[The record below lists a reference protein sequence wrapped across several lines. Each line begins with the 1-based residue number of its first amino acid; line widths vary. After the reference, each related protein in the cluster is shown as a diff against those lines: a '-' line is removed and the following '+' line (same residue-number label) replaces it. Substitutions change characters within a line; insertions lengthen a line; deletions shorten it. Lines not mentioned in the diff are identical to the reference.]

1 MTPLSRWA
9 AAYAVAG
16 LDGYERAVLVAL
28 AYHASSDALTA
39 WPSIERL
46 AEETAF
52 SEDTC
57 RRAIR
62 RLCERGVVDAVLSS
76 GRKTNK
82 YRLVALQPSLS
93 ATVDPSPLATV
104 DDANGDTNPRQQ
116 QLQPSLV
123 ASQPSP
129 PATRTKKNRE
139 RTGKGARK
147 RATPAPKT
155 FLITDEMRKWAVGK
169 GVPAGDVD
177 TETEAFLDY
186 HRSKGNTLKDWK
198 AAWRNWIRKVV
209 EFRRADSRGREKAGK
224 PRPIR
229 YASEDVS

>member
-57 RRAIR
+57 RRAIH
-62 RLCERGVVDAVLSS
+62 RLIDRGLIAVELSS
-76 GRKTNK
+76 GRRANK
-82 YRLVALQPSLS
+82 YRLVALQPSPT

-104 DDANGDTNPRQQ
+104 DGTNDDTNPRQQ
-116 QLQPSLV
+116 QPQPSLV

-147 RATPAPKT
+147 RATPVPKT
-155 FLITDEMRKWAVGK
+155 FTITDERRSWAVSK

-177 TETEAFLDY
+177 IETEKFLDY
-186 HRSKGNTLKDWK
+186 HRSKGNTLTDWT
-198 AAWRNWIRKVV
+198 AAWRNWMRKALD
-209 EFRRADSRGREKAGK
+209 FRRADSRGRENGRQSQSI
-224 PRPIR
+224 P
-229 YASEDVS
+229 YADKEVS